1 MSKLTFQ
8 LSGYFDNNFG
18 DDYMMKIIA
27 NSLPEINFVVD
38 GNENVNSVLYEEP
51 NVSIQKNIPKLKY
64 PNLVVTGCGFMIN
77 SKTALCTELVHLL
90 KGKSP
95 GDYCLGCNIEPLDG
109 FIKKWLIIRKLNKF
123 RLIVCR
129 DKKSL
134 SWLCKY
140 VSKPQ
145 KEYLPDILFGLP
157 DEWLPDK
164 KNGNNLGISLM
175 HREGDTEDCKYYKD
189 MASIADFWIE
199 SSGRG
204 VILMAF
210 NSGNEDDIYSCEC
223 VKKLMKHPE
232 KAEIAAHKRGG
243 EIFEAY
249 SKCSKIVGARFHSAV
264 LALKMGLPFFPIVYR
279 DKMKNLIN
287 DLGYPVCGC
296 KIDEIDN
303 VSLRTFLAEDKKSY
317 HLEKDI
323 YVSANKYAQILRR
336 CYERTWRDE

>member
-1 MSKLTFQ
+1 MSNLTIQ

-64 PNLVVTGCGFMIN
+64 PKLVVTGCGFMIN
-77 SKTALCTELVHLL
+77 SKAALCTELVHLL
-90 KGKSP
+90 KGETP
-95 GDYCLGCNIEPLDG
+95 GDYCLGCNIEPLDS

-140 VSKPQ
+140 VRKPQ
-145 KEYLPDILFGLP
+145 KEYLADILFEIP
-157 DEWLPDK
+157 NEWLPDK
-164 KNGNNLGISLM
+164 KNDNNLGISLM

-199 SSGRG
+199 NNDKG

-210 NSGNEDDIYSCEC
+210 DSGNENDVYSCEC

-232 KAEIAAHKRGG
+232 RAEIVAHKNGG

-249 SKCSKIVGARFHSAV
+249 SKCSKIVGARFHSVV
-264 LALKMGLPFFPIVYR
+264 LGMKMCIPVFPLIFR
-279 DKMKNLIN
+279 EKTRNLIADTN
-287 DLGYPVCGC
+287 YPQKGSCIDWIYVDKIKKFLQDNTEEI
-296 KIDEIDN
+296 KIDAGDQKTSN
-303 VSLRTFLAEDKKSY
+303 VYSKVLREVLDK
-317 HLEKDI
+317 E
-323 YVSANKYAQILRR
+323 
-336 CYERTWRDE
+336 